1 MGELMVRGGGG
12 GETGWEISPDV
23 RSPEVGI
30 PTSSY
35 RSKTKST
42 TYYILLHPFSS
53 QQCAL
58 FPLSSIT
65 IINHNKMVWSDLKS
79 FGLYIN
85 PFIRLTHLYPCRT
98 SIYKD
103 EI

>member
-1 MGELMVRGGGG
+1 MGELMVRGGGV

-58 FPLSSIT
+58 FPLSLACKQALPL
-65 IINHNKMVWSDLKS
+65 KMAR
-79 FGLYIN
+79 GRN
-85 PFIRLTHLYPCRT
+85 IRAW
-98 SIYKD
+98 
-103 EI
+103 